1 MSPWAAP
8 DLEALRA
15 QFAAGGR
22 WFDDS
27 PLYQTLT
34 AAVARDDALLQIAS
48 HARAGQQPLNLMMAA
63 THRIVAGDPSLP
75 FARFF
80 PTVAGRAAEPAAAA
94 GAEYAAFCADQRD
107 ALVELLETRLVQTN
121 EPARA
126 TAIRYALHEVG
137 GRVGG
142 PVTFLEI
149 GPSAGIQLRFD
160 RWGIRTGGRRF
171 GPADPPLTVDTEWR
185 SADGP
190 PDLDATAEI
199 RERFGVDL
207 HPVDATDPEERRW
220 LQALVWPEHVD
231 RHEQLGRALDAV
243 AADPPEIIGGDA
255 IELLGRLDTA
265 RIATDAD
272 LVVFHS
278 MVRIHVPSERRAAFD
293 GAIAGLAARR
303 RLFHISLEHT
313 ERGPATLSLAD
324 SQGPDAV
331 LARVHGHGRWLAPVP
346 PSKVARAWRSSA
358 SGSSA
363 TDLRDESSMRR

>member
-1 MSPWAAP
+1 MAAEATP
-8 DLEALRA
+8 DLETLRA
-15 QFAAGGR
+15 RFEAGHR
-22 WFDDS
+22 WFNDS

-34 AAVARDDALLQIAS
+34 ATVAADDSLLELAA

-63 THRIVAGDPSLP
+63 THRIVARDPSLP

-80 PTVAGRAAEPAAAA
+80 PTVVGADAEPAAAA
-94 GAEYAAFCADQRD
+94 GTEYPEFCAEHRE

-137 GRVGG
+137 RRSGD

-160 RWGIRTGGRRF
+160 RWGVRTGGRRF
-171 GPADPPLTVDTEWR
+171 GPVDAPLTIETEWR
-185 SADGP
+185 GTAGP
-190 PDLDATAEI
+190 PDLDAIAPI

-231 RHEQLGRALDAV
+231 RYALLGQALDAV

-255 IELLGRLDTA
+255 IELLPQLDGD
-265 RIATDAD
+265 RIATDVD

-278 MVRIHVPSERRAAFD
+278 MVRIHVPPGRRRAFD
-293 GAIAGLAARR
+293 GAIGGLASRR
-303 RLFHISLEHT
+303 RLFHVLLEHG
-313 ERGPATLSLAD
+313 ENGPALLELRDSLGED
-324 SQGPDAV
+324 VV
-331 LARVHGHGRWLAPVP
+331 LARAHGHGRWLAPEPGMVE
-346 PSKVARAWRSSA
+346 REWGSSA
-358 SGSSA
+358 SASSA
-363 TDLRDESSMRR
+363 TDLRDGSSTDR